1 MAFCPNC
8 GASVDGSSRFCPN
21 CGSDLSAQQSGAQQN
36 YNQQYN
42 NQQNYNQQY
51 NQQQYNQQQYNQP
64 YDQQPSYGAPTGQIS
79 FGQRNIAVA
88 IILSIVTCGIYSIFW
103 FINMVDQVN
112 EASGNQ
118 NAQSGGMV
126 FLLSIVTCGI
136 YQLYWF
142 YKAGENLANA
152 KRMRG
157 LVTDSNASIIYL
169 VLGIFGL
176 SIVTYALIQNELN
189 GIAEYHGAPKA

>member
-8 GASVDGSSRFCPN
+8 GASNDYGSKFCPN
-21 CGSDLSAQQSGAQQN
+21 CRHAFPDPGQQGGSQQN
-36 YNQQYN
+36 Y
-42 NQQNYNQQY
+42 
-51 NQQQYNQQQYNQP
+51 
-64 YDQQPSYGAPTGQIS
+64 GAPVGQIS

-88 IILSIVTCGIYSIFW
+88 IILSIVTCGIYSIIW

-136 YQLYWF
+136 YQLVWF
-142 YKAGENLANA
+142 YKAGELIGNA
-152 KRMRG
+152 ENARRMNA
-157 LVTDSNASIIYL
+157 DSNASLLYL
-169 VLGIFGL
+169 LLGIFGL

-189 GIAEYHGAPKA
+189 KIAEYHGAPKA